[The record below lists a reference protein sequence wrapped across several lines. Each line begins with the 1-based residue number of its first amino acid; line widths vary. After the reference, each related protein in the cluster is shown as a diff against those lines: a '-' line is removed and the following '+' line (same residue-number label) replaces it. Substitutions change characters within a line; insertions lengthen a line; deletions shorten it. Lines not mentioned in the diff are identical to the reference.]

1 MPDSANPN
9 PFHLNAMSIPTL
21 CRAAVCLTAGLLL
34 SGAAWASKCD
44 GVDAHGD
51 TGGAYFEPDV
61 PYEEDVFSFCAIG
74 IPAHC
79 WAPTG
84 PGTWTQTCQYLNKKW
99 IPKFERVCRRGGPAM
114 GTWGPSARIPLN
126 TKGDPRSSDGMTDCE
141 HGSDF

>member
-1 MPDSANPN
+1 MQRPRL
-9 PFHLNAMSIPTL
+9 FRRVLFL
-21 CRAAVCLTAGLLL
+21 FGCL
-34 SGAAWASKCD
+34 SVVGASWASKCD
-44 GVDAHGD
+44 GVDAHGQ
-51 TGGAYFEPDV
+51 TGGAFFERGV

-99 IPKFERVCRRGGPAM
+99 IPKFEYVCRHGGPAM

-126 TKGDPRSSDGMTDCE
+126 TKGDPRRSDGMTDCE
-141 HGSDF
+141 HGGDF